1 MLGLSDNAQALKQ
14 SFSDLAAAIPSTP
27 VTLMG
32 HVGYSS
38 GNSIYTWGKD
48 VFDYSIGADF
58 TYKALTL
65 NVSYIGT
72 DLPTAFANANYAAGL
87 RTGHQITKG
96 AVVASLTAAF

>member
-1 MLGLSDNAQALKQ
+1 VPIA
-14 SFSDLAAAIPSTP
+14 STP
-27 VTLMG
+27 VTLKG

-58 TYKALTL
+58 TYKALTF
-65 NVSYIGT
+65 NVSYVGT
-72 DLPTAFANANYAAGL
+72 DLPTAFANTNYNSNPLVNL